1 MNTIIKT
8 NQLTKKYGQYNA
20 VDNVDFTL
28 NKGEIYGLIGKNGA
42 GKSTLIKMLMGV
54 AHSNE
59 GSIEINGKTS
69 NQDLDKERNNIGF
82 MMEASFYPY
91 LNAFD
96 NLSYFARLK
105 GITDKQEIKR
115 ALNLVELDNVKKPFK
130 AFSMGMR
137 QRLALANA
145 LVGNPEVIVLDEPIN
160 GLDPEGIVEIRNLIM
175 KLNKENNQTFV
186 VSSHIL
192 SELSLMATKF
202 GFIEKGV
209 LLKEMSNKELH
220 EQTQKALVIKT
231 DDSAKT
237 LELLKEQYPQITI
250 NDKDEVLINEFD
262 TNDVDKIAK
271 KLIENDQKL
280 YKLNPL
286 ETTLEEYFIKLIGG
300 VKNA

>member
-20 VDNVDFTL
+20 VDHVDFTL
-28 NKGEIYGLIGKNGA
+28 NKGETYGLIGKNGA

-54 AHSNE
+54 AHSSE

-82 MMEASFYPY
+82 MMKASFYPY

-231 DDSAKT
+231 DDSART